1 MNHSV
6 TDLLA
11 STNHTLTDWYTGLRY
26 TAFDECCFRGGGIT
40 TNLTVPQFAS
50 STPKAFDLPYNMS
63 GSGGVI
69 FHCSLNPE
77 EAQRYAA
84 FANCTDEFAVN
95 PAQDVWVKGYLTLP
109 NGTLVAATPSTVGG
123 KLSAS
128 GAGVA
133 RASVG
138 MLLLGAAAAAVL

>member
-11 STNHTLTDWYTGLRY
+11 TTNHTLTDWYTGLRY
-26 TAFDECCFRGGGIT
+26 TQFDECCFRGGGIR
-40 TNLTVPQFAS
+40 TNLTVPQFTA

-63 GSGGVI
+63 GQVI

-95 PAQDVWVKGYLTLP
+95 PTQDLWVKGYLTLP
-109 NGTLVAATPSTVGG
+109 NGTVLAATPSTVGA
-123 KLSAS
+123 KLTAAS

-133 RASVG
+133 RASLA
-138 MLLLGAAAAAVL
+138 MLVLCAAAAVLL